1 MIVEFA
7 MPKNKSIEFK
17 AAILRADDMDV
28 FYIPVTF
35 DVEKTFGKKR
45 LKVKI
50 RYDKVLYRG
59 LLTKYNGEY
68 NLMMNK
74 EIREQV
80 GKKPGDT
87 VNIKIEEDHD
97 ERKVALPKILNDY
110 FKKEKELK
118 AVFDGMSFTH
128 QKEYTQWITSAKKE
142 ETLQN
147 RLIKF
152 KELLSAKKKK

>member
-1 MIVEFA
+1 MS
-7 MPKNKSIEFK
+7 KTKSIQFK
-17 AAILRADDMDV
+17 AAIQRANDMDV

-50 RYDKVLYRG
+50 WYDDILYRG

-80 GKKPGDT
+80 GKQPGDT
-87 VNIKIEEDHD
+87 VNVKIEEDFE
-97 ERKVALPKILNDY
+97 ERKVELPEVMTNY
-110 FKKEKELK
+110 FKKEK
-118 AVFDGMSFTH
+118 
-128 QKEYTQWITSAKKE
+128 
-142 ETLQN
+142 
-147 RLIKF
+147 
-152 KELLSAKKKK
+152 